1 MPFTTW
7 HDYFSACPSNK
18 AGNKDTRV
26 FNAAWARNLP
36 NAMKLAMI
44 TNDASIA
51 ILAVDANNK
60 IIVMHSFKNLGGT
73 LTNPVNKYACLI
85 GSGRNTVAVIV
96 DTASLLALPK
106 VAMLAYK
113 TIILCITKEE
123 IAGLVT
129 KAAAPTNFLTT
140 TSILPA
146 PWLLEAV
153 LETNSN
159 DPATLILAA
168 SDAAAEFDQEYKY
181 NNEYITEAEEVFANF
196 TRWMWAIQAN
206 CIPKTNYVVEPENKE
221 LSNYPILRH
230 HQHINPNPFMMLFA
244 LPPHLHLQLH
254 LQLQVAQEQQLL
266 EDNSMC

>member
-1 MPFTTW
+1 MPFATW
-7 HDYFSACPSNK
+7 HNYFSACPSNK
-18 AGNKDTRV
+18 AGNKDTQV

-36 NAMKLAMI
+36 NATKLATI

-51 ILAVDANNK
+51 VLAVDANNK
-60 IIVMHSFKNLGGT
+60 IIIMHSFKNLGGT
-73 LTNPVNKYACLI
+73 LTNPVNKYASLT
-85 GSGRNTVAVIV
+85 GSGRNAVAVIV

-106 VAMLAYK
+106 VATPAYK
-113 TIILCITKEE
+113 TIISCITKEE

-168 SDAAAEFDQEYKY
+168 SDTAAVFGQEYKY
-181 NNEYITEAEEVFANF
+181 NKEYITEAEEVFVNF
-196 TRWMWAIQAN
+196 TRWM
-206 CIPKTNYVVEPENKE
+206 
-221 LSNYPILRH
+221 
-230 HQHINPNPFMMLFA
+230 
-244 LPPHLHLQLH
+244 
-254 LQLQVAQEQQLL
+254 
-266 EDNSMC
+266 